1 MRVCRHP
8 FTLLTPSVHE
18 MDRRP
23 IRFSAHSLVHILVLP
38 LIGLLLA
45 GPAAAKPDPARQIKQ
60 QEHALVRSLEAI
72 YAKSMDVARS
82 GDIDAYWRWR
92 TAAARER
99 PPYLDKSR
107 LPLFAGML
115 PALQTL
121 QFVRMDTTAQM
132 ARSLYKWPREDM
144 ARYTV
149 VVYRIE
155 DGEDRFDHGAHRRC
169 VQPAG
174 AAARP
179 EAASPQSRLS
189 SGTLNQSR
197 AASLQRP
204 LNSYSLF
211 AANASCC
218 VHAYFSGAAAGS
230 TMSG

>member
-1 MRVCRHP
+1 
-8 FTLLTPSVHE
+8 

-82 GDIDAYWRWR
+82 GDVDAYWHWR

-99 PPYLDKSR
+99 PPYLTKSR

-115 PALQTL
+115 PALETL

-132 ARSLYKWPREDM
+132 ARSLYKWPREDV

-155 DGEDRFDHGAHRRC
+155 DGEWKIDSITVRTD
-169 VQPAG
+169 
-174 AAARP
+174 
-179 EAASPQSRLS
+179 AASNSQEQLLAQKLR
-189 SGTLNQSR
+189 
-197 AASLQRP
+197 QRNP
-204 LNSYSLF
+204 DY
-211 AANASCC
+211 
-218 VHAYFSGAAAGS
+218 HPER
-230 TMSG
+230 